1 LLKVVPTRY
10 AFENMNLRAWFSG
23 LRSSESHT
31 RTFSEERET
40 RNDKETKI
48 NPILNWVESEV

>member
-1 LLKVVPTRY
+1 
-10 AFENMNLRAWFSG
+10 MNLRAWFSG